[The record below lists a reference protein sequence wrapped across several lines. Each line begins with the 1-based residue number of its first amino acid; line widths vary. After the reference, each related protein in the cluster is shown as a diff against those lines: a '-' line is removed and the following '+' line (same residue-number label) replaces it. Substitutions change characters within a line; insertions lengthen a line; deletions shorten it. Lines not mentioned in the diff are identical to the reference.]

1 MGIEERYRLKKREVF
16 LSRCISICILLSYFS
31 LSIWE
36 QFIYHVFYFQQRN
49 PGPTIQGW
57 NSGAWFL
64 QEMLIF
70 FAWILIVPVKW
81 DRRSAPVT
89 FDDWKRSRG
98 KSTFFLL
105 FGVTGVIVFFVP
117 MRGIVEET
125 VERYYTISLL
135 VGIGILI
142 VLWRLVIYLLFYCK
156 LNPAMEPPRARKISD
171 VIIVVLILSAKFALS
186 WFLSEHLATQIP
198 NFIYH

>member
-1 MGIEERYRLKKREVF
+1 
-16 LSRCISICILLSYFS
+16 
-31 LSIWE
+31 
-36 QFIYHVFYFQQRN
+36 
-49 PGPTIQGW
+49 
-57 NSGAWFL
+57 
-64 QEMLIF
+64 MLIF

-105 FGVTGVIVFFVP
+105 FGITGVIVFFVP